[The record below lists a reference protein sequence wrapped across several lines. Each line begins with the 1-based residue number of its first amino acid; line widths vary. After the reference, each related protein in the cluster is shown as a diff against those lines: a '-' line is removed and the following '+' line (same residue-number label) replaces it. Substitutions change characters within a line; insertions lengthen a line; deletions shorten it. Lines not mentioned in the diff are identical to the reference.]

1 MALIEA
7 DDLFKFYHPG
17 DAEVRALRG
26 VSLTVEPG
34 EVVALIGPSGSGK
47 STLLA
52 CLAGLDEPDGG
63 IVTIDGCRMTRRP
76 EAERA
81 ALRASS
87 IGFLAQSGN
96 LFDHLSVAE
105 NIKLQMNLSGKFDSC
120 RVIELLSLLGL
131 ADRGHAM
138 PATLSGGELARAG
151 LAVALASD
159 PPLLLADEPTAE
171 VDAETESRILELL
184 EARRAKG
191 GAALIATHSSALG
204 LKASRVLEITDGRI
218 AEVRERRPPALAVR
232 HLERPW
238 SPIVASRKKSA
249 SETPLIEL
257 RKASMVFSSG
267 HQTIGAVKKAFCRI
281 FPSDRIAIMGPSG
294 SGKSTLL
301 SLLAGLEQPSAGTVS
316 WPGLRQGEALRP
328 RQIGFVFQAP
338 SLLPELTVIEN
349 VRLPIQ
355 IAAIDPAEAMN
366 PADALERLSLGE
378 LAEKLPDQLSGGQ
391 MQRVALARA
400 LVMRPAVIL
409 ADEPTGQLDG
419 KTGQELIDALL
430 AALDGTTT
438 ALVVDTHDPS
448 VAERLKR
455 RWTMNAGRLM
465 IYASE
470 EAA

>member
-204 LKASRVLEITDGRI
+204 LKASRDTTVCSRRSIRVGIRI
-218 AEVRERRPPALAVR
+218 DVRASTTPTPSVIANHWTTAADCRSTERTVVESSAAKSVPLTPPAMATRPP
-232 HLERPW
+232 
-238 SPIVASRKKSA
+238 S
-249 SETPLIEL
+249 
-257 RKASMVFSSG
+257 
-267 HQTIGAVKKAFCRI
+267 
-281 FPSDRIAIMGPSG
+281 
-294 SGKSTLL
+294 
-301 SLLAGLEQPSAGTVS
+301 
-316 WPGLRQGEALRP
+316 
-328 RQIGFVFQAP
+328 
-338 SLLPELTVIEN
+338 
-349 VRLPIQ
+349 
-355 IAAIDPAEAMN
+355 
-366 PADALERLSLGE
+366 
-378 LAEKLPDQLSGGQ
+378 
-391 MQRVALARA
+391 
-400 LVMRPAVIL
+400 
-409 ADEPTGQLDG
+409 
-419 KTGQELIDALL
+419 
-430 AALDGTTT
+430 TTT
-438 ALVVDTHDPS
+438 SRAICP
-448 VAERLKR
+448 RLAPRKLNSACSR
-455 RWTMNAGRLM
+455 RRRA
-465 IYASE
+465 AS
-470 EAA
+470 ARTIAMVNNMASTTPGSPRNSSRI

>member
-26 VSLTVEPG
+26 VSLTVERG
-34 EVVALIGPSGSGK
+34 EIVALIGPSGSGK

-63 IVTIDGCRMTRRP
+63 IVTIDGRRMTRRP

-81 ALRASS
+81 ALRAIS

-96 LFDHLSVAE
+96 LFDHLSVVE
-105 NIKLQMNLSGKFDSC
+105 NIKLQMNLSGKFDSS

-131 ADRGHAM
+131 SDRGSAM
-138 PATLSGGELARAG
+138 PTTLSGGELARAG

-204 LKASRVLEITDGRI
+204 VKASRVLEITDGRI

-232 HLERPW
+232 RFETPG
-238 SPIVASRKKSA
+238 SPIIVGRARGA

-257 RKASMVFSSG
+257 RKASRLFSSAG
-267 HQTIGAVKKAFCRI
+267 QTIGAVKRAFCQI

-301 SLLAGLEQPSAGTVS
+301 TLLAGLEQPSAGTVS
-316 WPGLRQGEALRP
+316 WQGLRQGESLRP
-328 RQIGFVFQAP
+328 QQIGFVFQAP
-338 SLLPELTVIEN
+338 SLLSELTVIEN

-355 IAAIDPAEAMN
+355 IAAINPAEAMN
-366 PADALERLSLGE
+366 PADALKRLSLGE
-378 LAEKLPDQLSGGQ
+378 LADKLPDQLSGGQ

-400 LVMRPAVIL
+400 LVMRPAVLL
-409 ADEPTGQLDG
+409 ADEPTGQLDR

-430 AALDGTTT
+430 AALEGTTT
-438 ALVVDTHDPS
+438 ALVIATHDPS
-448 VAERLKR
+448 IADRLEQ
-455 RWTMNAGRLM
+455 RWTMIAGRLM
-465 IYASE
+465 IQASE
-470 EAA
+470 QAA